1 VIRYLCSELVA
12 LKREAVETV
21 VNLEEIWDDG
31 AAIEMDDGMVVGQ
44 IVQLKCGDSVFPAK
58 VTLAAKHE
66 FGWRV
71 EMEFASGTKWS
82 PEVFR
87 PQHMLDPQ
95 ELLGKKVEG

>member
-1 VIRYLCSELVA
+1 MTRYLCSELVV
-12 LKREAVETV
+12 LKYDGAETT

-31 AAIEMDDGMVVGQ
+31 AAIEMDNGVAAGQ
-44 IVQLKCGDSVFPAK
+44 KVELLCGETRLPAK
-58 VTLAAKHE
+58 ITLAAKHD

-71 EMEFASGTKWS
+71 EMQFAPGTKWT

-95 ELLGKKVEG
+95 DLMGRKVED